1 MSIALQVFFDDPFWV
16 GLFSLADNDSVKY
29 CRVVFG
35 KEPSDAE
42 LYEYLQKNY
51 YRLKFTESESTDQ
64 PKTVSDNPKRRQRQ
78 ISKVIHNNIGT
89 RKSYEIVKQSLTQ
102 SSHKAKHIE
111 QRKKREDRIEYLM
124 NLKRIKHRE
133 KHKGH

>member
-1 MSIALQVFFDDPFWV
+1 MSIVLQVFFDDPFWV
-16 GLFSLADNDSVKY
+16 GLFALSENNSIKY

-42 LYEYLQKNY
+42 LYNYLLKNY
-51 YRLKFTESESTDQ
+51 YRLKFTESESTIQ
-64 PKTVSDNPKRRQRQ
+64 QKSVCDNPKRRQRQ
-78 ISKVIHNNIGT
+78 ISKELHNNTGVK
-89 RKSYEIVKQSLTQ
+89 KSYEIVKQSLTQ
-102 SSHKAKHIE
+102 SSRKAKRAE
-111 QRKKREDRIEYLM
+111 QREKKETQVEYVM

>member
-1 MSIALQVFFDDPFWV
+1 MSVFLQVFFEDPFWV
-16 GLFSLADNDSVKY
+16 GLFSLTDSDSVKY

-42 LYEYLQKNY
+42 LYAYLQKNY
-51 YRLKFTESESTDQ
+51 YTLKFTESESEIL
-64 PKTVSDNPKRRQRQ
+64 KESFCSNPKRRQRQ
-78 ISKVIHNNIGT
+78 ISKEIHNNIGT
-89 RKSYEIVKQSLTQ
+89 KKSYEIAKQSLTQ
-102 SSHKAKHIE
+102 SS
-111 QRKKREDRIEYLM
+111 RKEKRTERKETKETQIEYIM